1 MEGTGE
7 NMFCS
12 NCGCELQDGWSVC
25 PNCGMRI
32 EEEGRTS
39 QMNVGTNQYDP
50 NSVQM
55 QGQPSR
61 PQPPQKPSSGGLSG
75 WQKWLLIVVGIAVLT
90 VIVGFV
96 VYKVE
101 SKLSDNRRD
110 ADKTVE
116 TTEATEQEDTQ
127 VSTGQDTEVTTES
140 VVSEESDDTKAPY
153 SADMVVDSNI
163 STQVQYEGY
172 TAVYHLPHINY
183 EGDAC
188 GNVNE
193 QIEKL
198 GKNYMNEDGNV
209 CIGIGYKWAV
219 YGDILSLLV
228 SVDFDWDA
236 TEYTIYNINL
246 KKDVML
252 SEDDLL
258 GAVNLD
264 ISAYESAVRNALD
277 QYFWS
282 LYGEDNKSDEALNE
296 TYNQTIAD
304 SNIKDAVPYI
314 NKDGVLCVSAKIYS
328 IAGANYYYH
337 MVEVQELEDSCT
349 FSGESAEYDSNANVD
364 YSANEIQTSDDYI
377 LPNSDSEYISDSDL
391 DGLTA
396 DECRLALNEIYA
408 RHGRKFN
415 DPDYRSYFNSKSWYN
430 GTIDPDDFDDTALFN
445 KYEIA
450 NRDYIIDYEKRMGY
464 K

>member
-1 MEGTGE
+1 MRDVYTAKLSRLSDEILEMG
-7 NMFCS
+7 NL
-12 NCGCELQDGWSVC
+12 CGQAIMKTCQLLASVEVREAATKEI
-25 PNCGMRI
+25 GRI
-32 EEEGRTS
+32 EKEIDDKEHNIEALCM
-39 QMNVGTNQYDP
+39 QLLLKQQPVGTDLRKISAALKMVTDMERIGDQATDIAEILNTG
-50 NSVQM
+50 SVHVPVTAIPLQEM
-55 QGQPSR
+55 ADYAMHMVNDSVTAYVEGKSDLA
-61 PQPPQKPSSGGLSG
+61 K
-75 WQKWLLIVVGIAVLT
+75 K
-90 VIVGFV
+90 VI
-96 VYKVE
+96 
-101 SKLSDNRRD
+101 S
-110 ADKTVE
+110 
-116 TTEATEQEDTQ
+116 
-127 VSTGQDTEVTTES
+127 
-140 VVSEESDDTKAPY
+140 SDD
-153 SADMVVDSNI
+153 
-163 STQVQYEGY
+163 
-172 TAVYHLPHINY
+172 
-183 EGDAC
+183 
-188 GNVNE
+188 
-193 QIEKL
+193 
-198 GKNYMNEDGNV
+198 
-209 CIGIGYKWAV
+209 
-219 YGDILSLLV
+219 ILDNL
-228 SVDFDWDA
+228 FD
-236 TEYTIYNINL
+236 
-246 KKDVML
+246 K
-252 SEDDLL
+252 
-258 GAVNLD
+258 
-264 ISAYESAVRNALD
+264 VRNALD